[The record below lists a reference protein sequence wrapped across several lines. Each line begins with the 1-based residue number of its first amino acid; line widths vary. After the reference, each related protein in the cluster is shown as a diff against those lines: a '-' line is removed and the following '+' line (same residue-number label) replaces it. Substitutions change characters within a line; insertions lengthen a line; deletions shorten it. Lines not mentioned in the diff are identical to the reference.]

1 MGETKQSISSARD
14 HQKVAD
20 PVNYQTDI
28 LLVSTREQAYRISE
42 RNRCFIFELTFSQL
56 HFFFFKSKRLNT
68 KSSFRIDKIMVSK
81 IGFLV
86 NPIAGMGGRVGLKGT
101 DRVLNQA
108 IKLGAK
114 PVAPSKAIET
124 IKEFLLNYSKKDN
137 IQWLTC
143 SGDMGVD
150 ELKEAGV
157 TEVEIVYSTAE
168 KSTTSNDT
176 KNACKKFLEK
186 KIDII
191 LFCGGDG
198 TARDIFEIVGNK
210 IPILGIPSGVKMHS
224 GVFGIN
230 TSASAKM
237 LHEFVNKHLTIGD
250 AEIMDINEDMYRK
263 GQWKIRLFGIAK
275 GIVEPTYVQVGKTI
289 FESVSDD
296 EIRDELAEHVKDEI
310 EKNSDYL
317 FLFGSGGTIDYIAK
331 KMGVKNTLLGIDAF
345 YKKQSVGNDLNEEG
359 ILKLLEKYPKAK
371 LILSPIGA
379 QGFIL
384 GRGNLQLSPKVIR
397 KIGIDD
403 IIVISTPSKLASTP
417 VIRVDTGDKEL
428 DHLFAEKEF
437 MMVVIGYRLSRV
449 VKIQTNNF

>member
-1 MGETKQSISSARD
+1 MI
-14 HQKVAD
+14 
-20 PVNYQTDI
+20 
-28 LLVSTREQAYRISE
+28 
-42 RNRCFIFELTFSQL
+42 
-56 HFFFFKSKRLNT
+56 
-68 KSSFRIDKIMVSK
+68 SK

-86 NPIAGMGGRVGLKGT
+86 NPIAGMGGKVGLKGT
-101 DRVLNQA
+101 DDVLKQA
-108 IKLGAK
+108 IDLGAK
-114 PVAPSKAIET
+114 PVASDKAVET
-124 IKEFLLNYSKKDN
+124 IKEFLSNYSKQDE
-137 IQWLTC
+137 IQWFAC
-143 SGDMGVD
+143 SGNMGGD
-150 ELKEAGV
+150 ELNKAGANKI
-157 TEVEIVYSTAE
+157 EIVYFPTKKNT
-168 KSTTSNDT
+168 KSSDT

-186 KIDII
+186 KIDLI

-230 TSASAKM
+230 ISATAKM

-250 AEIMDINEDMYRK
+250 AEIMDLDEEMYRK

-275 GIVEPTYVQVGKTI
+275 GIVEPTYVQVGKST
-289 FESVSDD
+289 FESISDN
-296 EIRDELAEHVKDEI
+296 EIKDELAEHIKDEI
-310 EKNSDYL
+310 EKNIDYL

-331 KMGVKNTLLGIDAF
+331 KLGVKNTLLGIDAV
-345 YKKQSVGNDLNEEG
+345 YKKQCVGNDLNEEG

-384 GRGNLQLSPKVIR
+384 GRGNLQLSSRVIK
-397 KIGIDD
+397 KIGLDN

-417 VIRVDTGDKEL
+417 VIRVDTGDKKL

-437 MMVVIGYRLSRV
+437 MMVIIGYRLSRI